1 MKAAHKSALID
12 PLFNDNPIAAQV
24 LGICSA
30 LAVTTKLETSVVM
43 SIAVIAVMSLSN
55 LSVSV
60 IRNLI
65 PPSIRIIVQL
75 TIIASLVI
83 VTDQVLQ
90 AFFFDISKQLS
101 VFVGLIITN
110 CIVMGRAEAFAM
122 QNPPLDSLLDGIG
135 NGLGYSLILI
145 VVGFLPR
152 AHRCG
157 QAVRRSGSAARHRG
171 RLVPAERSDGARAG
185 RVLPDRYF
193 HLGSCEPGS
202 PSCRRTEMLEHY
214 LSLAVKAIF
223 VENMALAFFLGMCS
237 FLAVS
242 KKVDTALGL
251 GAAVTFVLT
260 VTTPLNNLIYNYLL
274 KEGALTWINPAW
286 SGIDLSFLRFL
297 AFIGSIAA
305 LVQIVEMIL
314 DRYVPKLYSAL
325 GVFLPLIAVNCAI
338 LGGSLFMVER
348 DYTLGESTVFGF
360 GSGFGFW
367 LAIVALAAIREK
379 MRYSNVPPALRGLGI
394 TFLVTGLMAIGFMAF
409 AGIQL

>member
-1 MKAAHKSALID
+1 
-12 PLFNDNPIAAQV
+12 
-24 LGICSA
+24 
-30 LAVTTKLETSVVM
+30 
-43 SIAVIAVMSLSN
+43 
-55 LSVSV
+55 
-60 IRNLI
+60 
-65 PPSIRIIVQL
+65 
-75 TIIASLVI
+75 
-83 VTDQVLQ
+83 
-90 AFFFDISKQLS
+90 
-101 VFVGLIITN
+101 
-110 CIVMGRAEAFAM
+110 
-122 QNPPLDSLLDGIG
+122 
-135 NGLGYSLILI
+135 
-145 VVGFLPR
+145 
-152 AHRCG
+152 
-157 QAVRRSGSAARHRG
+157 
-171 RLVPAERSDGARAG
+171 
-185 RVLPDRYF
+185 
-193 HLGSCEPGS
+193 
-202 PSCRRTEMLEHY
+202 MLEHY

-260 VTTPLNNLIYNYLL
+260 VTTPLNNLVYNFLL

-286 SGIDLSFLRFL
+286 SGIDLSFVRFL

-305 LVQIVEMIL
+305 SVQIVEMTL

-360 GSGFGFW
+360 GSGAGFW